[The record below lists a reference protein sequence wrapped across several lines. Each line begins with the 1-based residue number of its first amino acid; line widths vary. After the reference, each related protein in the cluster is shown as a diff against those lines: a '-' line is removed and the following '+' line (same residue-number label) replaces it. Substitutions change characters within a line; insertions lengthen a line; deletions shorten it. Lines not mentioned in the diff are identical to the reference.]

1 MKNNAHTVPDVY
13 FWRKSYSL
21 KAMWRAVGIIII
33 IMASCQEITLK
44 AQNHEPV
51 LTFLGTDNPEEL
63 SPYDVERLEDF
74 LTHPLKLNYVSESKL
89 EESGLFS
96 HYQAVS
102 LSDYRSRHGDLLS
115 FSELSAVDGFGHEFV
130 AKLRP
135 FVSLESNR
143 LPGAAA
149 RPVINHDISIRSA
162 IRKGSSMTYG
172 LKYRLTAG
180 ERLTGGISIS
190 RTSEALKASPD
201 AFSGHLAIHLKR
213 RSGKILIGD
222 FNARFGQG
230 LSLWNGMSFNGLTSA
245 SSFIRKPSS
254 ISSSSSFTG
263 GYALR
268 GAAADIRLGRTRI
281 SVMTAVANDK
291 DSLSILPAL
300 NLSWFMRH
308 GQISMTHYA
317 DFNSDPYST
326 YIKDMKT
333 SVDMAYCIRGTD
345 LFTEVAYDWVSSKP
359 AALAGLSAPAGE
371 NIRFAYM
378 LRYYPSMYSSHR
390 SAAAR
395 STTVCSNEYAAS
407 LAMDFSAGGWMNI
420 NGASGFGTSVR
431 RHVGSASLDCAY
443 FPMSKVSDAMMKS
456 IQVKARAEWTFMI
469 SGAFRS
475 VIRLSER
482 IRTWGEPFRTDIR
495 ADFSY
500 ISRAIV
506 VNFRTNTLFCKGL
519 GLLAYAE
526 EGYRSERLSVYFR
539 QGVFRVDNW
548 ADRIYV
554 YERDAPGSYNVP
566 AYYGRGVWA
575 ALTMNWKFAR
585 WGRVYVRGAVTAY
598 PFMAEKKP
606 GRAEL
611 KFQSVFTL

>member
-1 MKNNAHTVPDVY
+1 MKNNAHNVQAVY

-21 KAMWRAVGIIII
+21 KAMWRAVVIIII
-33 IMASCQEITLK
+33 LLASCHEITLK

-63 SPYDVERLEDF
+63 SPYDIERLEDF
-74 LTHPLKLNYVSESKL
+74 LAHPLKLNYVSESKL

-96 HYQAVS
+96 HYQAAS
-102 LSDYRSRHGDLLS
+102 LSDYRSRHGDVLS

-135 FVSLESNR
+135 FVSLESSR
-143 LPGAAA
+143 LPGAPA
-149 RPVINHDISIRSA
+149 RTVVNHDISIRSS
-162 IRKGSSMTYG
+162 IRRGSPLNYG
-172 LKYRLTAG
+172 LKYKLTAG
-180 ERLTGGISIS
+180 ESITGGISVS
-190 RTSEALKASPD
+190 RTSEAPKASPD
-201 AFSGHLAIHLKR
+201 ACSGHLAFHFRR

-230 LSLWNGMSFNGLTSA
+230 LSLWNGMTFNGLTSA
-245 SSFIRKPSS
+245 SSFMRKSS
-254 ISSSSSFTG
+254 AISASSSFTG

-281 SVMTAVANDK
+281 SVLTAVANK
-291 DSLSILPAL
+291 EDSLSILPAL
-300 NLSWFMRH
+300 NLSCFMRN

-317 DFNSDPYST
+317 DFNSGPNST
-326 YIKDMKT
+326 YISDMKT
-333 SVDMAYCIRGTD
+333 SADIAFCIRGTD
-345 LFTEVAYDWVSSKP
+345 VFAEIACDWVSSKL
-359 AALAGLSAPAGE
+359 AALAGISVPAGE
-371 NIRFAYM
+371 NIRFASM
-378 LRYYPSMYSSHR
+378 LRYYPSMYSSLR

-407 LAMDFSAGGWMNI
+407 LAMDFSAGGWMNM
-420 NGASGFGTSVR
+420 NGVSGFGSGVR
-431 RHVGSASLDCAY
+431 RHVGNASLDCAY
-443 FPMSKVSDAMMKS
+443 FPAPKAADAVMKS
-456 IQVKARAEWTFMI
+456 IQIKAQTEWTFMI

-482 IRTWGEPFRTDIR
+482 IRTWGEPFRTDLR

-500 ISRAIV
+500 LSSHFLANLRV
-506 VNFRTNTLFCKGL
+506 NTLFCKGL

-526 EGYRSERLSVYFR
+526 EGYRSERLSVYLR

-548 ADRIYV
+548 SDRIYV

-566 AYYGRGVWA
+566 AYYGREVWA
-575 ALTMNWKFAR
+575 ALTMNWKFSR
-585 WGRVYVRGAVTAY
+585 WGRLYLRGAVTAY
-598 PFMAEKKP
+598 PFMAQKKP

-611 KFQSVFTL
+611 KFQFLFTL